1 MNCSKVI
8 VTATAAGFFAVGC
21 AVGPNYK
28 TPRASVPAAF
38 DPGPASPA
46 ASQPSA
52 TQPSTERAVDL
63 RHWWMALDDPE
74 LNSLVDRAVRSN
86 LDLKI
91 ALTRLQEARTN
102 EYVVNG
108 GTLPVLEFSAGAARG
123 SGSDS
128 TRGRITTP
136 LHSGASTAG
145 LQEITHA
152 AGFDATWEIDLFG
165 RFRREIEAAQADTQA
180 AAEARNAVLISL
192 VAEVARAYTQERAL
206 SQRLAVAVQNLNI
219 QSQSLDVV
227 TKRYKQGITNELD
240 VSLAQRQLAT
250 VQSTIA
256 PLKAAVAQAQRRV
269 AVLLG
274 LEPQELY
281 AELQRAA
288 ALPNPPERIEAGM
301 PIDLLRRRPD
311 VRQAERELAAS
322 TARLGVATAN
332 LFPRVAL
339 IGSFGF
345 QGQGLGR
352 VPVTA
357 KDIWSLGPTLYW
369 PVLDFGTLDA
379 IVQFQDLRT
388 QERLYNYR
396 QTVLSAVEEVDNAI
410 GNYIAERD
418 RLDQLNQAVV
428 ASEHAVKLATQ
439 RYERG
444 LTIFLDVLDA
454 QRQLFQLQDA
464 QAVAQQDVVIQF
476 ISLYKSLG
484 GGWEDYQSVPSIR
497 QPRPAIFAAGQ
508 ELFGPKPK

>member
-1 MNCSKVI
+1 MSFSKAIVI
-8 VTATAAGFFAVGC
+8 TGAAVFFAVGC
-21 AVGPNYK
+21 AVGPNYQ
-28 TPRASVPAAF
+28 TPKASVPAAF
-38 DPGPASPA
+38 DTGPASPA

-52 TQPSTERAVDL
+52 TQPSTERAVDFT
-63 RHWWMALDDPE
+63 HWWMALDDPE
-74 LNSLVDRAVRSN
+74 LNSLVERAVHSN

-91 ALTRLQEARTN
+91 SLTRLQEARTN

-108 GTLPVLEFSAGAARG
+108 GTLPTLEFTAGAARG

-128 TRGRITTP
+128 TRGRISTP

-165 RFRREIEAAQADTQA
+165 RFRREMEAAQADTQA

-192 VAEVARAYTQERAL
+192 VAEVARAYTEERAL
-206 SQRLAVAVQNLNI
+206 SQRLAVAIQNLNI
-219 QSQSLDVV
+219 QQQSVDVV
-227 TKRYKQGITNELD
+227 TKRYNQGITNELD

-256 PLKAAVAQAQRRV
+256 PLKAAVAQSQRRL

-281 AELQRAA
+281 RELDNSGNV
-288 ALPNPPERIEAGM
+288 PNPPEKIEAGM
-301 PIDLLRRRPD
+301 PLDLLRRRPD
-311 VRQAERELAAS
+311 IREAERRLAAS

-357 KDIWSLGPTLYW
+357 KDIWSLGPSLYW

-379 IVQFQDLRT
+379 IVQYQDLRT
-388 QERLYNYR
+388 QELLYDYR
-396 QTVLSAVEEVDNAI
+396 QTVLMAVEEVDNAI
-410 GNYIAERD
+410 GNYIAQRD
-418 RLDQLNQAVV
+418 HLDQLNQAVI
-428 ASEHAVKLATQ
+428 ASEHAVRLATQ

-464 QAVAQQDVVIQF
+464 QALAQQDVVIQF
-476 ISLYKSLG
+476 IALYKSLG
-484 GGWEDYQSVPSIR
+484 GGWENYQSIPSIR

-508 ELFGPKPK
+508 NLFSPNSK

>member
-1 MNCSKVI
+1 MTLSKLIVI
-8 VTATAAGFFAVGC
+8 AGAAGLVAVGC

-28 TPRASVPAAF
+28 PPTVSVPAAF
-38 DPGPASPA
+38 NTGPASPA

-52 TQPSTERAVDL
+52 TQPSSDRSVDYT
-63 RHWWMALDDPE
+63 HWWMALDDPK
-74 LNSLVDRAVRSN
+74 LNSLVERAVQSN

-91 ALTRLQEARTN
+91 ALTRLQEARTY

-108 GTLPVLEFSAGAARG
+108 GTLPTLEFTAGAARG

-128 TRGRITTP
+128 TRGRISTP

-165 RFRREIEAAQADTQA
+165 RFQRQLEAVRADTQA
-180 AAEARNAVLISL
+180 AAEARNAVLVSL
-192 VAEVARAYTQERAL
+192 VAEVARVYTQERAI
-206 SQRLAVAVQNLNI
+206 SQRLAVAIQNLDI
-219 QSQSLDVV
+219 QRQSVDVV
-227 TKRYKQGITNELD
+227 TKRYNQGITNELD

-256 PLKAAVAQAQRRV
+256 PLRAAVAQSQRRL

-281 AELQRAA
+281 RELDQAGNI
-288 ALPNPPERIEAGM
+288 PNPPERIEPGM

-311 VRQAERELAAS
+311 IREAERRLAAS

-357 KDIWSLGPTLYW
+357 KDIWSIGPTLYW
-369 PVLDFGTLDA
+369 PLLDFGTLDA
-379 IVQFQDLRT
+379 VVQYQDFRT
-388 QERLYNYR
+388 QELLYDYR
-396 QTVLSAVEEVDNAI
+396 QTVLTAVEEVDNAV
-410 GNYIAERD
+410 GNYIAQRD
-418 RLDQLNQAVV
+418 HLDQLNKAVV
-428 ASEHAVKLATQ
+428 ASEHAVQLATQ

-464 QAVAQQDVVIQF
+464 QALAQQDVVIQF
-476 ISLYKSLG
+476 IALYKSLG
-484 GGWEDYQSVPSIR
+484 GGWENYQSIPRIQ
-497 QPRPAIFAAGQ
+497 QPRPAIFAARQ
-508 ELFGPKPK
+508 NLFSPNSK

>member
-1 MNCSKVI
+1 MSFSKVI
-8 VTATAAGFFAVGC
+8 VIAGAIAFCAVGC
-21 AVGPNYK
+21 AVGPNYQ
-28 TPRASVPAAF
+28 TPKPSMPAAF
-38 DPGPASPA
+38 DAGPASPP

-52 TQPSTERAVDL
+52 TQPSTEQAVDL
-63 RHWWMALDDPE
+63 THWWIALDDPE
-74 LNSLVDRAVRSN
+74 LNSLVERAVQSN

-108 GTLPVLEFSAGAARG
+108 GTLPTLEFTAAAARG

-128 TRGRITTP
+128 TRGRISAP
-136 LHSGASTAG
+136 LHSGANTTG
-145 LQEITHA
+145 LKEITHV
-152 AGFDATWEIDLFG
+152 AGIDSTWEIDLFG
-165 RFRREIEAAQADTQA
+165 RFQREMEAAKADTQA

-192 VAEVARAYTQERAL
+192 VAEVARTYTQERAL
-206 SQRLAVAVQNLNI
+206 SQRLQVAIQNLNI
-219 QSQSLDVV
+219 QQQTVDVV

-240 VSLAQRQLAT
+240 VSLARRQLAT

-256 PLKAAVAQAQRRV
+256 PLKAAVAQSQRRL

-274 LEPQELY
+274 LQPQELY
-281 AELQRAA
+281 AELNKTGNI
-288 ALPNPPERIEAGM
+288 PNPPERIEAGI
-301 PIDLLRRRPD
+301 PINLLRRRPD
-311 VRQAERELAAS
+311 IRESERRLAAS
-322 TARLGVATAN
+322 TAQLGVATAN

-345 QGQGLGR
+345 EGQGLGR

-357 KDIWSLGPTLYW
+357 KDIWSLGPSLYW

-379 IVQFQDLRT
+379 LVQFQDLRT
-388 QERLYNYR
+388 KELLYDYR

-410 GNYIAERD
+410 GNYIAQRD
-418 RLDQLNQAVV
+418 QLDQLNQAVV
-428 ASEHAVKLATQ
+428 ASEHAVQLATQ

-464 QAVAQQDVVIQF
+464 QVVAQQEVVIQF
-476 ISLYKSLG
+476 IALYKSLG
-484 GGWEDYQSVPSIR
+484 GGWENYQSIPSIQ
-497 QPRPAIFAAGQ
+497 QPRPAIFAAGAS
-508 ELFGPKPK
+508 LFSSNSK